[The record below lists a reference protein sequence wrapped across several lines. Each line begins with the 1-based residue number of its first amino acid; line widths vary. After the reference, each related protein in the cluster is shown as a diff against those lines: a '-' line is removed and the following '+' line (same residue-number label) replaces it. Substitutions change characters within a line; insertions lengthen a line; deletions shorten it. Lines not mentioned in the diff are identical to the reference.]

1 MRWRVLV
8 VLVVSACGI
17 DAVGLAV
24 DVELPP
30 DRNDASTI
38 DADALADADAD
49 PDDSAPDGAF
59 DACSSC
65 PVGFACSDGACTD
78 YARTH
83 FTLDANPSGGWTWGS
98 RDKDASAGTFVPYT
112 IGEVDSINGIEQW
125 VAVTGTVTPGV
136 FRNPSNMVIHPYA
149 SFTMTPLQMAFHP
162 GPLNQR
168 SIVRWTAP
176 ATRDFGARIVVV
188 GLSGYNG
195 AQPTTTGVTV
205 TKTVDGGTSVL
216 GSVNVGGDGGLGDA
230 GIGPFT
236 IDLAPAP
243 FAQGDVLDIAVDFGT
258 NGNYGFDSTGVDV
271 TIVAP

>member
-30 DRNDASTI
+30 DRPDASTGG
-38 DADALADADAD
+38 DADVPPDGDA
-49 PDDSAPDGAF
+49 DDSAVADAGL

-65 PVGFACSDGACTD
+65 PVGFTCSDAACTD

-83 FTLDANPSGGWTWGS
+83 FTLDANPSGGWTWGF
-98 RDKDASAGTFVPYT
+98 REEDASAGAFVPYT
-112 IGEVDSINGIEQW
+112 IGQLDTANGIEQW
-125 VAVTGTVTPGV
+125 VAVTGAVTPGV
-136 FRNPSNMVIHPYA
+136 FRNPSNIVIHPYA

-162 GPLNQR
+162 GPLNER

-176 ATRDFGARIVVV
+176 VARDYGARIVVV
-188 GLSGYNG
+188 GLSGYND
-195 AQPTTTGVTV
+195 APPTTTGITV
-205 TKTVDGGTSVL
+205 TKTVDGGTSVV
-216 GSVNVGGDGGLGDA
+216 GAVDVGGDGGLGDA
-230 GIGPFT
+230 GIGPFA
-236 IDLAPAP
+236 IDVAPAP
-243 FAQGDVLDIAVDFGT
+243 FAQGDVLDIAVDFGA
-258 NGNYGFDSTGVDV
+258 NGNYGFDSTGIDV